1 MQIKTLRIKN
11 YRSIKNTEIEFQKLF
26 AFIGKNN
33 TGKSNILKAIQVLFG
48 EREIKNSDFH
58 KNKKEDIEIEAILTN
73 FKDEQYKTL
82 EKDGIVR
89 LKITGNQ
96 NIESDKVESKF
107 FLNDKEYKS
116 ASAIKKNLPKLL
128 FISDIRN
135 PEKEAT
141 AGSNS
146 FMTELVKEITNLQ
159 NKKEQKEIEDK
170 LKEIQEKNL
179 VGLSEKISE
188 KIQSVLADNS
198 LRIKISSE
206 VDISKGVS
214 YNTNLLMPDIQE
226 MADGV
231 SILACGT
238 GLQSIFIL
246 SLLETYGE
254 IEKHTDSIFLIEEPE
269 VYLHPDYQRKMFSV
283 LREIASD
290 NQVVY
295 TTHSPIMIS
304 DLWDNS
310 VRLVVLEKGE
320 TIIKDIDI
328 DGVIEELGIKYE
340 DILNTQV
347 VVFVEG
353 DQDKIFYDRI
363 VDKLLSEQGIDIKK
377 NKKRIIQ
384 FIPSDSNRT
393 INHYAYL
400 RICTSEFV
408 SSEFFIIID
417 SDGLDCDDRKNIQI
431 DKIMEKLD
439 KGNKKVERKELEQK
453 IRVLKK
459 YAIESYF
466 LDADLLNSIFGDIP
480 KKDLVEMVDYYDKKY
495 KEGQKAFQEKKMEED
510 IFQSIFKPK
519 NIFTNKRISKKHR
532 EYLND
537 GSFLKVRNKLAEKC
551 DELSRQRKSIYSIA
565 DINHKSFEELST
577 LFREILEPS
586 LKDKG
591 KQSTKT

>member
-1 MQIKTLRIKN
+1 MQIKSLKIKN
-11 YRSIKNTEIEFQKLF
+11 YRSIKNAEIEFQKLF

-33 TGKSNILKAIQVLFG
+33 TGKSNTLKAIQVLFG
-48 EREIKNSDFH
+48 EKEIKSSDFH
-58 KNKKEDIEIEAILTN
+58 KNKKDDIEIEAILTN
-73 FKDEQYKTL
+73 FKDEQYKKL
-82 EKDGIVR
+82 EIDGV
-89 LKITGNQ
+89 LKLKVIAKQ
-96 NIESDKVESKF
+96 NPESGKVECEC
-107 FLNDKEYKS
+107 FLNDKKYTIPT
-116 ASAIKKNLPKLL
+116 AKKKLPKLL
-128 FISDIRN
+128 FIPDIRN

-159 NKKEQKEIEDK
+159 NKEEQKKIEDK
-170 LKEIQEKNL
+170 LKEIQEQNL
-179 VGLSEKISE
+179 AGLSNKISE
-188 KIQSVLADNS
+188 KIQNVLTDDS
-198 LRIKISSE
+198 LQIKISSD
-206 VDISKGVS
+206 VDISKGIS

-254 IEKHTDSIFLIEEPE
+254 IERHTDSIFLIEEPE

-283 LREIASD
+283 LREIASE

-310 VRLVVLEKGE
+310 VKLIVLENGE
-320 TIIKDIDI
+320 TIVKDIDI

-353 DQDKIFYDRI
+353 DQDKMLYDRI
-363 VDKLLSEQGIDIKK
+363 VNKLLSEQGIDVDK
-377 NKKRIIQ
+377 NKRRIIQ

-417 SDGLDCDDRKNIQI
+417 NDGLDCDNRKNIQI
-431 DKIMEKLD
+431 EKILGKLD
-439 KGNKKVERKELEQK
+439 KSNKKVKREDLEQK
-453 IRVLKK
+453 IIVLKK

-466 LDADLLNSIFGDIP
+466 LDADLLHDIFQDIP
-480 KKDLVEMVDYYDKKY
+480 KTDLEKMLAYYNEKY
-495 KEGQKAFQEKKMEED
+495 KEGQEAIQEGKMKED
-510 IFQSIFKPK
+510 IFQKIFKPK
-519 NIFTNKRISKKHR
+519 NLFTNKHVSR
-532 EYLND
+532 EHQGHLND
-537 GSFLKVRNKLAEKC
+537 SNFLKIRDKLSQRC
-551 DELSRQRKSIYSIA
+551 DGLKKERKSIYDIA
-565 DINHKSFEELST
+565 DINHKSFEELRT
-577 LFREILEPS
+577 LFEEILKQS
-586 LKDKG
+586 LKNKG
-591 KQSTKT
+591 QYDAKA